1 MNFNFI
7 NQQHTATHGKCVSNY
22 SGGTKSCAGCGVSAP
37 SNSAL
42 ECQNCTMIFVKVVK
56 VKSIVDLRGKGTKR
70 CPDPACNEPAK
81 SNRALK
87 CKRCKT
93 PFVIKAS
100 KRKATATFAKK
111 NKKAKVCLMEPVVEN
126 EPLIVENMFSG
137 VVEPVALSRNSSLQ
151 EMTSLDSGTF
161 DFDTFDF
168 GTFDFDDI
176 SDESI
181 SDAFIDE
188 MTSAFTEEPCEEPY
202 KPVYRVPVTVV

>member
-42 ECQNCTMIFVKVVK
+42 ECQNCTMIFVVK

-111 NKKAKVCLMEPVVEN
+111 EQTTLKKKIKSGKDESDHTNTKVCPDCGTRQNSNSVKICKNKKCRHKFFTNNNSKQGRTTKKCPVCKKHAGSN
-126 EPLIVENMFSG
+126 
-137 VVEPVALSRNSSLQ
+137 RQ
-151 EMTSLDSGTF
+151 RQ
-161 DFDTFDF
+161 
-168 GTFDFDDI
+168 
-176 SDESI
+176 
-181 SDAFIDE
+181 
-188 MTSAFTEEPCEEPY
+188 CEHCSH
-202 KPVYRVPVTVV
+202 VFN